1 MPLTRATFHGFSN
14 RWGAISVV
22 VGVPLLLL
30 LLMLLVGRGF
40 DDTAT
45 LRREVVRSYDVRTQL
60 QQILSLHQDL
70 ETGQRGFVITGDER
84 FLEPYL
90 GASAQIDAALLALG
104 RHLAADARH
113 ASELALLRR
122 MSRDK
127 RRFAERSVAL
137 RRTGDRGAAQELVS
151 EGEGKRLM
159 DRIRTLI
166 TRMDAEER
174 RELDRATAVSE
185 AARIRLRD
193 QTFALLTTLLLLL
206 AGAVYFGARA
216 NAERDKARRRS
227 DDLAAR
233 QEAIFD
239 SASDGMIVLN
249 ASGSIESLNRAAARM
264 FGYAPE
270 DLVRRDVGLLFEV
283 APDRGRVESFLRRL
297 AANRSRAGGEVQE
310 FVGRRR
316 GGAAFP
322 LEVALSAVVLAD
334 ATRFLAVC
342 RDVSERREL
351 EQAKGEFVATVSH
364 ELRTPLTSIA
374 GSLGLIAGGAAGE
387 IPAKA
392 LRLVQIA
399 QSNSARLVRLIND
412 ILDIEKIE
420 AGRVTFDIR
429 PIDLD
434 DILRRAVQDNAGYA
448 AEYGVAVELVPPP
461 ADAAVLADE
470 DRLLQVIT
478 NLLSNAVKFSPSGGM
493 VEVRVQPL
501 DRRFRISVSDK
512 GPGIPDAFRDRIFSK
527 FAQADT
533 SDGRQKG
540 GTGLGLSIVREIV
553 TRLGGSIS
561 YDSREGE
568 GTTFHVDLPAAV
580 STSTLTAPTGPAE
593 FAAPPRDRTGFP
605 AILHLDDDPDMLR
618 VLSSVFEERAE
629 LLSTPSVVEARAAI
643 RHTHFDAAILDIG
656 LVDGNG
662 LELVPLLRARN
673 PSMPILV
680 FTAQESGVASY
691 EGVDLVLVKSRA
703 TLDGLVDTMMR
714 LIGERKRRRHDDA
727 RPMR

>member
-1 MPLTRATFHGFSN
+1 MPLTRATLHGFSN
-14 RWGAISVV
+14 RWGAITAV
-22 VGVPLLLL
+22 VGIPLLLL
-30 LLMLLVGRGF
+30 LLMLLIGRGF
-40 DDTAT
+40 DDTAA
-45 LRREVVRSYDVRTQL
+45 LRREVARSYDVRTQL

-70 ETGQRGFVITGDER
+70 ETGQRGFVITGNEA
-84 FLEPYL
+84 FLDPYV
-90 GASAQIDAALLALG
+90 GASARIDAALASLG
-104 RHLAADARH
+104 RHLAPDARH
-113 ASELALLRR
+113 ASELAQLRQ

-127 RRFAERSVAL
+127 RRFADRSVAL
-137 RRTGDRGAAQELVS
+137 RRTGVGGAAQELVT

-159 DRIRTLI
+159 DRIRALI

-174 RELDRATAVSE
+174 RELDRVTAVSE
-185 AARIRLRD
+185 GARIRLRD
-193 QTFALLTTLLLLL
+193 QTFALLTVLLLLL
-206 AGAVYFGARA
+206 AVAVYLGTRS
-216 NAERDKARRRS
+216 NAQRDRARRRS

-233 QEAIFD
+233 QEAIFQ

-249 ASGSIESLNRAAARM
+249 ASGSIESLNPAAARM
-264 FGYAPE
+264 FGHAPE
-270 DLVRRDVGLLFEV
+270 ELLRRDVGILFEV
-283 APDRGRVESFLRRL
+283 APDRGRIESFLRRVQ
-297 AANRSRAGGEVQE
+297 ANRARSAGEVQE

-316 GGAAFP
+316 DGSPFP
-322 LEVALSAVVLAD
+322 LEVSLSAVPLAD
-334 ATRFLAVC
+334 ATLFLAVC
-342 RDVSERREL
+342 RDVSERREI
-351 EQAKGEFVATVSH
+351 EQVKSEFVATVSH

-374 GSLGLIAGGAAGE
+374 GSLGLIAGGATGA

-420 AGRVTFDIR
+420 AGRATFDIR

-434 DILRRAVQDNAGYA
+434 DILRRAVRDNAGFA
-448 AEYGVAVELVPPP
+448 AEYGVAVALIPPP
-461 ADAAVLADE
+461 AGAAVLADE
-470 DRLLQVIT
+470 DRLTQVLT
-478 NLLSNAVKFSPSGGM
+478 NLLSNAVKFSPPDGTVS
-493 VEVRVQPL
+493 VRVDRL

-512 GPGIPDAFRDRIFSK
+512 GPGIPEAFRERIFSK

-533 SDGRQKG
+533 SDTRQKG

-561 YDSREGE
+561 FDSQAGE

-580 STSTLTAPTGPAE
+580 PSPTLAAPAE
-593 FAAPPRDRTGFP
+593 PAAPPQDRSGFP
-605 AILHLDDDPDMLR
+605 AILHVDDDPDMLR

-662 LELVPLLRARN
+662 LELVPLLRECNA
-673 PSMPILV
+673 SMPILV
-680 FTAQESGVASY
+680 FTAQETGVANY
-691 EGVDLVLVKSRA
+691 DGVDLVMVKSRA

-714 LIGERKRRRHDDA
+714 LLGERKGRRHDDA